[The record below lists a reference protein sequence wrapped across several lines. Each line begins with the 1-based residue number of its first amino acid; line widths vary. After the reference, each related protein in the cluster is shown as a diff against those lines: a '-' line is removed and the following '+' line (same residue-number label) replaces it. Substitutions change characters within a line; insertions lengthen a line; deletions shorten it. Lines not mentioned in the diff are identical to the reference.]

1 MVAAKAEAS
10 VDFVQVLL
18 AREVGAW
25 VRAAWS
31 SMSPLICPGDQLRLG
46 ALEGGRVRAGTI
58 VAFRRAGALIVHR
71 VLGDTPA
78 GLVTKGDALV
88 DADEPIST
96 RELLARVTAIR
107 SPGGRSIDLD
117 RRPWPWIGGMLA
129 AVPGMGGA
137 NPGPRKELRVP
148 LHPVAV
154 LHRQSPPKNPR
165 APGPA
170 TCAKRQ
176 IFPPAPRP

>member
-25 VRAAWS
+25 VGAAWS
-31 SMSPLICPGDQLRLG
+31 SMAPLIGRGDQLRLG
-46 ALEGGRVRAGTI
+46 ALERGRVRAGTI
-58 VAFRRAGALIVHR
+58 VGFRRAGALIVHR

-129 AVPGMGGA
+129 ALARMGGA
-137 NPGPRKELRVP
+137 NTAAWKVLRIP
-148 LHPVAV
+148 FHLVAV
-154 LHRQSPPKNPR
+154 FGR
-165 APGPA
+165 
-170 TCAKRQ
+170 
-176 IFPPAPRP
+176 